1 MSGTIGLSAPTG
13 MLAALA
19 RDSSNIKDR
28 LDVLTQQS
36 ASGRVADTYAGLGG
50 QASVSIDLRPQL
62 QQIEGWK
69 NNIAAA
75 GPRLQITQTALQRL
89 SDIASNFATATLGLA
104 TQTSAGVDA
113 TAIEAKSAL
122 AEVQSLL
129 NTQLNGI
136 YLFAGQYSVTPP
148 LSNAALASF
157 VAQTQAP
164 VASLGAV
171 TGVATA
177 AAIQAAATATP
188 LTATV
193 GTSRTMAQIADGQ
206 DVAVGVVAGQ
216 NAYAVQSGP
225 ATTGSYVKDLV
236 ANLAAVAALA
246 GGQTLQGSN
255 FTDLVTA
262 LGNGMR
268 GTVVALST
276 EMAGVGAQQAQ
287 MTTTAS
293 QLDDQSR
300 ALTIQISG
308 VEDVDLA
315 ATATA
320 LTQVQA
326 QLQASYHL
334 ISTLHSLSLVNFLA
348 PGG

>member
-1 MSGTIGLSAPTG
+1 MSGTIGFSTPTG
-13 MLAALA
+13 TLAVLA
-19 RDSSNIKDR
+19 RDSSTIKDR

-36 ASGRVADTYAGLGG
+36 ASGRVADSYAGLGE
-50 QASVSIDLRPQL
+50 QAHVSIDLRPRL
-62 QQIEGWK
+62 QHIEGWK

-75 GPRLQITQTALQRL
+75 GPRLQITQAALQRL

-104 TQTSAGVDA
+104 TQTSAGIDA

-122 AEVQSLL
+122 SEVQSLL

-136 YLFAGQYSVTPP
+136 YVFAGQNNAAPP
-148 LSNAALASF
+148 LPSATLANF
-157 VAQTQAP
+157 VTQTQAP
-164 VASLGAV
+164 IAAFGAV
-171 TGVATA
+171 SGIATA
-177 AAIQAAATATP
+177 AAVLAAAMATP
-188 LTATV
+188 LTTA
-193 GTSRTMAQIADGQ
+193 TSRAMAQIGDGQ

-216 NAYAVQSGP
+216 NAYAVQSGA
-225 ATTGSYVKDLV
+225 ATSGSYVKDLV
-236 ANLAAVAALA
+236 ANLAALAALT
-246 GGQTLQGSN
+246 GGQTAQGSK
-255 FTDLVTA
+255 FTDLVTG
-262 LGNGMR
+262 LGNGLR
-268 GTVVALST
+268 GAVVALST

-287 MTTTAS
+287 FISTAS

-300 ALTIQISG
+300 AITAQISG

-334 ISTLHSLSLVNFLA
+334 ISTIHSLSLVNFLS